1 MKTDKKTI
9 LGIAAFLI
17 VLVACASLVFLPKT
31 ALGEEPTDV
40 EKSDSKVFY
49 PTYVQEGYDSMIEWK
64 KDVKDCSEATVTKG
78 QGILDSYKDYFS
90 DEQKSELQ
98 SLIDKAGISSCFA
111 RLNEYGTELDQWETK
126 GQQAKEEAERVAA
139 EKAAAE
145 AAAKAK
151 AASATKSIS
160 NTSSKAQY
168 QAAVASGNYSGS
180 YSDFMRAGVV
190 YSNGNKYTYYSQRV
204 LPGGGLKIPGR
215 HVDGGF
221 VKDADGYICVA
232 SDKAYGT
239 IVSTPFG
246 QGRCYD
252 QGTSGNHYDI
262 YVE

>member
-78 QGILDSYKDYFS
+78 QSILDSYKDYFS

-98 SLIDKAGISSCFA
+98 SLINKASISSCFA

-139 EKAAAE
+139 EKAAA
-145 AAAKAK
+145 KAK
-151 AASATKSIS
+151 SVNTTA
-160 NTSSKAQY
+160 TSSAKTSSGSSNYVSNGSGLTRSGGVNYHNGVKETYYNMNMSGVIANAKRMGISGDY
-168 QAAVASGNYSGS
+168 WVRGDGVKMYGDYVIVASQQP
-180 YSDFMRAGVV
+180 
-190 YSNGNKYTYYSQRV
+190 K
-204 LPGGGLKIPGR
+204 
-215 HVDGGF
+215 
-221 VKDADGYICVA
+221 
-232 SDKAYGT
+232 GT
-239 IVSTPFG
+239 KVSTSLGNGLVLDYCPA
-246 QGRCYD
+246 
-252 QGTSGNHYDI
+252 GTQDI
-262 YVE
+262 ATSW